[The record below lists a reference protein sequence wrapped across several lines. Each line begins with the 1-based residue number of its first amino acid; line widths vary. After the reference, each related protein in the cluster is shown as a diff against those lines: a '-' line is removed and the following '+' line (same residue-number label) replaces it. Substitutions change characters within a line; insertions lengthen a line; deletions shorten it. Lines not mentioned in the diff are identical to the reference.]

1 MAKHEV
7 LSPVEHDGALYGE
20 GSMITLS
27 DDAASALLA
36 AGVLKVV
43 EAVASEVK
51 KARSGEG

>member
-27 DDAASALLA
+27 DDDASALLA